1 MLRVLLRGILVLS
14 LVVSVAAI
22 ATAFAVLGFRDATAW
37 VVVAAALAV
46 MTSVVSSW
54 AAQTVLELQ
63 QDAQKPYPFPSA
75 DITSRYG
82 LVQLCV
88 RNYGGSAAYE
98 ISIKWDKPLL
108 NCKGE
113 PVRFTDQAGAPEI
126 PVLLPSESVSVLIDR
141 STQLF
146 KKYQDLNYTGQVEF
160 KNASG
165 RRMAHPFLLSIEK
178 HRKTLYF
185 TQDDTKTHHELQR
198 IPDELE
204 KVCSELRE
212 IRNSMQTGEAEGE
225 RSITP

>member
-1 MLRVLLRGILVLS
+1 MNEVRLRVLVRAILVVS
-14 LVVSVAAI
+14 LVVSIAAI
-22 ATAFAVLGFRDATAW
+22 TTAFVVLGFRDATAW

-46 MTSVVSSW
+46 ITSVISSW
-54 AAQTVLELQ
+54 AAQRVLEIQ
-63 QDAQKPYPFPSA
+63 QDVQKPYPFPSV

-108 NCKGE
+108 NSKGE
-113 PVRFTDQAGAPEI
+113 LVRFTDQVGAPEI
-126 PVLLPSESVSVLIDR
+126 PVLLPTESVSVLIDG
-141 STQLF
+141 SMQLF
-146 KKYQDLNYTGQVEF
+146 EKYQDLNYTGRVEF

-165 RRMAHPFLLSIEK
+165 RRMTHPFLLSIEK

-185 TQDDTKTHHELQR
+185 TQEDTKTHHELQR
-198 IPDELE
+198 IPDELA

-212 IRNSMQTGEAEGE
+212 IRNSMQAGGVE
-225 RSITP
+225 RER